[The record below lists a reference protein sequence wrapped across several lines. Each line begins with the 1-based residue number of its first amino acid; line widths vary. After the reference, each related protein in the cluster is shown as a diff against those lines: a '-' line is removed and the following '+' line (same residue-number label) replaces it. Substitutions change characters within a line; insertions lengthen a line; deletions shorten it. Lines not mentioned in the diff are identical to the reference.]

1 MMAILVNET
10 ELKLYTLVQSNQNLV
25 QLSVL
30 EVLIQKKLEK

>member
-1 MMAILVNET
+1 MAILVNET